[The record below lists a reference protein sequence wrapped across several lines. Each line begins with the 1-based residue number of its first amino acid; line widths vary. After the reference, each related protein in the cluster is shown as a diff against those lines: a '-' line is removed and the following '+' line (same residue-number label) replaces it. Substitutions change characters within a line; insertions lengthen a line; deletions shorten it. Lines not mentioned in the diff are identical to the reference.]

1 MYCFIHSIKNYTIDN
16 SSNQSATNLHTRK
29 HKMKK
34 TKLILTAL
42 CTLFTTTLTY
52 TAPNDKAK
60 KTQTLKLSASNNI
73 QTLDYVEDGITH
85 LNLSIGCSNNAAI
98 EVHIP
103 LSVKKINLSGGVS
116 NNAKLI
122 LYMSH
127 HPVINKNM
135 YHFNNG
141 TIQIMHPMRQYTY
154 HAIATSIVLGGIW
167 WFYSK
172 SD

>member
-1 MYCFIHSIKNYTIDN
+1 
-16 SSNQSATNLHTRK
+16 
-29 HKMKK
+29 MKK
-34 TKLILTAL
+34 TKLILAVF
-42 CTLFTTTLTY
+42 CTVLNNTLTY
-52 TAPNDKAK
+52 TTPDDKVK
-60 KTQTLKLSASNNI
+60 KTKKITLCASNNI
-73 QTLDYVEDGITH
+73 RTLDYVENGITH
-85 LNLSIGCSNNAAI
+85 LNLLIGCSNNAAI

-154 HAIATSIVLGGIW
+154 HAIATSIVLAGMW
-167 WFYSK
+167 WLYAQR
-172 SD
+172 D